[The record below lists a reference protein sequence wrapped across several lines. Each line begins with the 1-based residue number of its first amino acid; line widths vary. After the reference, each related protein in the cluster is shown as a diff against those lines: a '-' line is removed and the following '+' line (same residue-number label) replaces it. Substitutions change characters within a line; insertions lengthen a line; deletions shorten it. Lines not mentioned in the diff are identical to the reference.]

1 MIPEFIGRLPVVSI
15 LEDLTQEDLE
25 KILLDTKNA
34 LTKQFS
40 KLLALE
46 GVKLTFT
53 KDGISAIAQKAMDMK
68 TGARALRSIME
79 NIMLDLMFEL
89 PDIEDIEEVTIN
101 CAAVEGKSKP
111 KVRKSRKRKSAA

>member
-40 KLLALE
+40 KLLARE
-46 GVKLTFT
+46 G
-53 KDGISAIAQKAMDMK
+53 S
-68 TGARALRSIME
+68 S
-79 NIMLDLMFEL
+79 
-89 PDIEDIEEVTIN
+89 
-101 CAAVEGKSKP
+101 
-111 KVRKSRKRKSAA
+111 